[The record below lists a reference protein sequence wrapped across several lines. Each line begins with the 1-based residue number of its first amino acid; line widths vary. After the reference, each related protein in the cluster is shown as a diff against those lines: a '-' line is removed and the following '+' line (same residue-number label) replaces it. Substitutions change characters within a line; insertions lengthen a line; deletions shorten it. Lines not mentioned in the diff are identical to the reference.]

1 MKTPP
6 KPAVAKGGVPLP
18 PGAHHVPGSKAYR
31 AVQGAPHPGEVQI
44 GLPGQRSPW
53 VRRGYHTKEAH
64 SRGGRQA
71 PRGPLTD
78 RCQIAVS
85 A

>member
-44 GLPGQRSPW
+44 GRSL
-53 VRRGYHTKEAH
+53 V
-64 SRGGRQA
+64 SD
-71 PRGPLTD
+71 PRGSGEVIIRKKHIRVEGDKP
-78 RCQIAVS
+78 REVR
-85 A
+85 